1 MERAQYTLLLRRRS
15 SMKYPGATD
24 KNLRSERAKL
34 FVGRCVIRAA
44 RSSSFSS
51 VSSSSSFSS
60 SSFTAV
66 VRDPAKRNP
75 NVEEES
81 MDRGVRLV
89 H

>member
-1 MERAQYTLLLRRRS
+1 
-15 SMKYPGATD
+15 MKYPGATD

-34 FVGRCVIRAA
+34 FVCNSGCLGLPL
-44 RSSSFSS
+44 SLLLFLLLPSF
-51 VSSSSSFSS
+51 FS

-75 NVEEES
+75 NVEGES